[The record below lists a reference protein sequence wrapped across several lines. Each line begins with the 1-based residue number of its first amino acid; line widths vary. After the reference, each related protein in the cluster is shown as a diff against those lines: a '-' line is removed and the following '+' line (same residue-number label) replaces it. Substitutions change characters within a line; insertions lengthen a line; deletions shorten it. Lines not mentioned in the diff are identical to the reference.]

1 MVTYTN
7 NGRWGNTEIRPTK
20 DLTGKRF
27 GMLTVLER
35 SADRGNGRKPVVR
48 WECRCDC
55 GKVFTVNAASLL
67 SGHTISCGCR
77 KVKHGYCNRH
87 KPYER
92 LYETWCNMRRRC
104 NDPANKR
111 WENYGGK
118 GVKVCAEWND
128 YSVFRKWAL
137 AHGYADNLT
146 IDRIDVNGDYCPE
159 NCRFA
164 DAKTQANNSTHC
176 HYVEYEGKT
185 YTLSQLAEHLGLT
198 YSTVMH
204 RISRGW
210 SIERIASQPPRHR
223 PNR

>member
-1 MVTYTN
+1 MVTQTN

-35 SADRGNGRKPVVR
+35 SVDRGNGRKPVVR

-77 KVKHGYCNRH
+77 KVKHGHCNRH
-87 KPYER
+87 KPRER
-92 LYETWCNMRRRC
+92 LYETWCNMRKRC
-104 NDPANKR
+104 NNLANKR

-118 GVKVCAEWND
+118 GVKVCAEWDD
-128 YSVFRKWAL
+128 YEIFREWAL
-137 AHGYADNLT
+137 SHGYADNLT

-164 DAKTQANNSTHC
+164 DAKIQSNNTTRNI
-176 HYVEYEGKT
+176 YVEYDGKT
-185 YTLSQLAEHLGLT
+185 YTLSTLADYLGYT
-198 YSTVMH
+198 YSTIKH
-204 RISRGW
+204 RYDRGW
-210 SIERIASQPPRHR
+210 SIERIASQPPRCR